1 MNNPEKLDEK
11 MRALRKE
18 LSRRTVNLH
27 LSDAQERAMADDAAD
42 IIDIGKKISKSI
54 DDERLEE
61 AREQLR
67 IALAE
72 YPEELMFLNLQMILD
87 GLDKPFGN
95 YNSAK
100 KAGSNLIEVA
110 VEKYNTYYTMAAI
123 VNLGLIAHN
132 EGHDDFSKAMYLA
145 AHFIDRK
152 AITPMR
158 NLAGWYSR
166 RGFVDKAQMWVRRII
181 EAYPDWLDR
190 EELITVFLK
199 DESLANLRKH
209 EPFKQEVLA
218 KIERK

>member
-1 MNNPEKLDEK
+1 MNNPEKIDDK

-27 LSDAQERAMADDAAD
+27 LSEAQERSKADDSVD
-42 IIDIGKKISKSI
+42 IIDIGKKISKLI
-54 DDERLEE
+54 DDELLED
-61 AREQLR
+61 ARGQLQA
-67 IALAE
+67 ALGE
-72 YPEELMFLNLQMILD
+72 HPDELMFLNLQMILD

-100 KAGSNLIEVA
+100 KAGSNLIETA
-110 VEKYNTYYTMAAI
+110 VEKNNTYYTMAAI

-145 AHFIDRK
+145 AHFIDSK

-166 RGFVDKAQMWVRRII
+166 RGFVEKAMTWVKRII
-181 EAYPDWLDR
+181 ATHPDWLDR
-190 EELITVFLK
+190 EELTTVFLK
-199 DESLANLRKH
+199 DESLGNLRKY
-209 EPFKQEVLA
+209 EPFRKEVLA
-218 KIERK
+218 KIEGK

>member
-1 MNNPEKLDEK
+1 MNNPEKLDNK

-18 LSRRTVNLH
+18 LSQRTINMH
-27 LSDAQERAMADDAAD
+27 LSEPQERSLADDTAI
-42 IIDIGKKISKSI
+42 IIDIGKKISKLI
-54 DDERLEE
+54 DDERLES

-67 IALAE
+67 IALAQ
-72 YPEELMFLNLQMILD
+72 YPDELMFLNLQMILD

-100 KAGSNLIEVA
+100 IAGSNLIEVA

-166 RGFVDKAQMWVRRII
+166 RGFVEKAQMWIRRII

-190 EELITVFLK
+190 EELVTIFLK
-199 DESLANLRKH
+199 DESLGNLRKH
-209 EPFKQEVLA
+209 EPFKKEVLA
-218 KIERK
+218 IIKGK

>member
-1 MNNPEKLDEK
+1 MNDPEKLDEK

-27 LSDAQERAMADDAAD
+27 LSDAKERSMADDNTD
-42 IIDIGKKISKSI
+42 IVDIGKKISKLI
-54 DDERLEE
+54 DDEKLED
-61 AREQLR
+61 AREQLKVS
-67 IALAE
+67 IAQ
-72 YPEELMFLNLQMILD
+72 YPDELMFLNLQMILD

-166 RGFVDKAQMWVRRII
+166 RRFVDKAQMWIRRII

-190 EELITVFLK
+190 EELVTIFLK
-199 DESLANLRKH
+199 DESLSNLRKH
-209 EPFKQEVLA
+209 EAFRKEVLA
-218 KIERK
+218 MIEGK

>member
-72 YPEELMFLNLQMILD
+72 YPDELMFLNLQMILD

-166 RGFVDKAQMWVRRII
+166 RGFVDKAQMWVQRII

-190 EELITVFLK
+190 EELITIFLK

-209 EPFKQEVLA
+209 ELFKQEVLN

>member
-209 EPFKQEVLA
+209 ELFKQEILT

>member
-1 MNNPEKLDEK
+1 MNNPEKIDDK

-27 LSDAQERAMADDAAD
+27 LSEPQERSEADDSVD
-42 IIDIGKKISKSI
+42 IIDIGKKISKLI
-54 DDERLEE
+54 DDERLED
-61 AREQLR
+61 AREQLK
-67 IALAE
+67 IALVE
-72 YPEELMFLNLQMILD
+72 HPEELMFLNFQMILD
-87 GLDKPFGN
+87 ILDKPFGN
-95 YNSAK
+95 FNSAK
-100 KAGSNLIEVA
+100 TAGSNLIEVA

-123 VNLGLIAHN
+123 VNLGLIAHD

-166 RGFVDKAQMWVRRII
+166 RERYDKAQMWIRRII
-181 EAYPDWLDR
+181 ETYPDWLNR

-199 DESLANLRKH
+199 DESLSNLRKY
-209 EPFKQEVLA
+209 EPFRKEILA
-218 KIERK
+218 KIEGK